1 MNGNNANAN
10 AIANVNGDNGDNGMD
25 FNRINSC
32 DASRDMCMAIR
43 QLGLWD
49 FVSEFDDDQRGF
61 MYSNDPRVAQIG
73 SHPLVARHGH
83 SGASF
88 GMCCRN
94 VQFITKN
101 GLDVWCARFEKAAH

>member
-1 MNGNNANAN
+1 MSDNNEL
-10 AIANVNGDNGDNGMD
+10 D
-25 FNRINSC
+25 FNRISC
-32 DASRDMCMAIR
+32 TSTRDMCLAVQ

-49 FVSEFDDDQRGF
+49 FVREFADQRGF

-73 SHPLVARHGH
+73 SHPLVDRHGH

-94 VQFITKN
+94 VQFIAKN
-101 GLDVWCARFEKAAH
+101 GLNVWCARFEKAPVH